1 MAPPSQGSEPPANP
15 ERFIHLSQAAGAGG
29 QRAVHAITIDLR
41 STYGG
46 LRFGRKMAMLHSRN
60 RVLALGL
67 VGVLTLALAGCETDK
82 TTSVGD
88 SVRSSGFLSDYSML
102 RYGGDGQAISVYWN
116 DQVDFNSYT
125 KMLIEPVTIWT
136 NPDAEFNEVPAE
148 ERQELANAFHAALQE
163 TLSEDFEIVRAPG
176 PNTIRLR
183 VALTEAVASS
193 PVSWT
198 PFRPMCLRRVSYRR
212 FSLSGPTPRLLSGR
226 RGPRARRA
234 TPCRVCC
241 WPPASTNAPAP
252 RLSAATLSIRGVM
265 CARRSNPGRFS
276 SAITCA
282 SAGTSDRRGGPRA
295 GFPSG

>member
-1 MAPPSQGSEPPANP
+1 
-15 ERFIHLSQAAGAGG
+15 
-29 QRAVHAITIDLR
+29 
-41 STYGG
+41 
-46 LRFGRKMAMLHSRN
+46 MLHSRN

-183 VALTEAVASS
+183 VALTEATASS
-193 PVSWT
+193 PVLDTIST
-198 PFRPMCLRRVSYRR
+198 YVPQARLISTILTLGSDTKAFVGSARAEGEARD
-212 FSLSGPTPRLLSGR
+212 SLSGVLL
-226 RGPRARRA
+226 
-234 TPCRVCC
+234 
-241 WPPASTNAPAP
+241 
-252 RLSAATLSIRGVM
+252 AAGIDQR
-265 CARRSNPGRFS
+265 
-276 SAITCA
+276 
-282 SAGTSDRRGGPRA
+282 AGTKALGGNTFDSWGDVREAFKSWAVQFRDNLRKRRN
-295 GFPSG
+295 

>member
-1 MAPPSQGSEPPANP
+1 M
-15 ERFIHLSQAAGAGG
+15 
-29 QRAVHAITIDLR
+29 
-41 STYGG
+41 
-46 LRFGRKMAMLHSRN
+46 MAMLRSRN

-193 PVSWT
+193 PVLDTIST
-198 PFRPMCLRRVSYRR
+198 YVPQARLISTVLTLGSDTKAFVGQARAEGEARDA
-212 FSLSGPTPRLLSGR
+212 LSGVLLVAGIDQR
-226 RGPRARRA
+226 
-234 TPCRVCC
+234 
-241 WPPASTNAPAP
+241 
-252 RLSAATLSIRGVM
+252 
-265 CARRSNPGRFS
+265 
-276 SAITCA
+276 
-282 SAGTSDRRGGPRA
+282 AGTKALGGNTFDSWGDVREAFEAWAVQFRDNLRKRRK
-295 GFPSG
+295 